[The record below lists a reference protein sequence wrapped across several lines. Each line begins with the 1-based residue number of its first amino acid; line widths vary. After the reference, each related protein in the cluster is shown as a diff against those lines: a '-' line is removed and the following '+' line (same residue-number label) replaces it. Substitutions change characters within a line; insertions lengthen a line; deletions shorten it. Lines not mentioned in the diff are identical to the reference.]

1 MVWSLNDGLISALAL
16 LILKAM
22 EYPIDN
28 TNGVDLWTTLVAFC
42 FIIVYFDQCFIAF
55 VPL

>member
-55 VPL
+55 VSL